1 MFGGLLMWVMV
12 AATASTVTLPVIAS
26 FLIEEFDINRTQ
38 FGSLGSVGILV
49 AALSSPFAGRVTDR
63 IGGRNAALLVL
74 AGAGVG
80 AILYASAPIFAV
92 MFVAAAVGALTGAG
106 GNPGTNKLVA
116 EHIEPGR
123 RGLTT
128 GFKQTGPQLGSLLAG
143 LLAPWGATTIGW
155 RPTMLVIAAI
165 LLAGI
170 PVLIRV
176 VPPDGPIASRR
187 AGPGGPLPG
196 GILWV
201 AVYGSLLGLGGSA
214 SFLLPLFVEESLD
227 QSPRMAGLAAAMVG
241 GVAVFGRLQWARVA
255 EQKRSPAPTLAVL
268 AALSVV
274 SMALMLVAITFGMLW
289 MWMAALVLG
298 LSSSSWT
305 AVAAIAVIGI
315 AGAPAAGRASGV
327 VWFGFLGGL
336 GLGPPLYGFTVDQ
349 TGSYATMW
357 WIALAS
363 FALAVL
369 VALAWIRTAR
379 QPATP

>member
-227 QSPRMAGLAAAMVG
+227 QSPRMAGLAAAVVG